1 MRKAAVLA
9 LLLALLV
16 CLIPRL
22 SCVGVAKGLGLGVK
36 LALYPLVEFGFDQ
49 AFGFLRVSDFLG
61 VEGLTAI
68 LEGGLGLD
76 LRSISLDAKLLLT
89 RFPLDGSALIPF
101 TGGGIALELGPLH
114 EGGGGLTLIPEGL
127 AGVEFSLPP
136 LLLLGELRVRSLRGM
151 AILLGLALEF

>member
-1 MRKAAVLA
+1 MQKAIAPALIVA
-9 LLLALLV
+9 LLILA
-16 CLIPRL
+16 CAGL
-22 SCVGVAKGLGLGVK
+22 SCAAKGFGLGVK
-36 LALYPLVEFGFDQ
+36 LALYPLEEFGFDQ

-89 RFPLDGSALIPF
+89 RFALNSSTLIPF
-101 TGGGIALELGPLH
+101 TGGGLVLERGPGPLPG
-114 EGGGGLTLIPEGL
+114 ELTLIPEGL
-127 AGVEFSLPP
+127 AGVELAFPP

-151 AILLGLALEF
+151 AILLGVAIEF

>member
-1 MRKAAVLA
+1 MRKATALA
-9 LLLALLV
+9 LALILTLLA
-16 CLIPRL
+16 CASP
-22 SCVGVAKGLGLGVK
+22 SCAAAAKGLGLGVK
-36 LALYPLVEFGFDQ
+36 LALYPLEEFGFDQ

-89 RFPLDGSALIPF
+89 RFVLDGSALIPF
-101 TGGGIALELGPLH
+101 TGGGFALERGPDPLL
-114 EGGGGLTLIPEGL
+114 GGLTLIPEGL

-136 LLLLGELRVRSLRGM
+136 LLLLGEMRVRSLRGL
-151 AILLGLALEF
+151 AILLGVAIEF

>member
-1 MRKAAVLA
+1 MRKAAALA
-9 LLLALLV
+9 WLLALLV
-16 CLIPRL
+16 CLIPL
-22 SCVGVAKGLGLGVK
+22 PSCEGVAKGLGLGVK
-36 LALYPLVEFGFDQ
+36 LALYPFGFDQ

-101 TGGGIALELGPLH
+101 TGGGIALELGPRPLH
-114 EGGGGLTLIPEGL
+114 EGGGLTLIPEGL

-151 AILLGLALEF
+151 AILLSLALEF